1 MLLKSR
7 GTAGDKL
14 VRSCM

>member
-7 GTAGDKL
+7 GSAGDKL